1 MQGKIVKGIGG
12 FYYVNTGEGEIYECR
27 ARGIF
32 RKEGKKPLVGD
43 DVKIEVLDGQEK
55 TGNLVEI
62 LPRKNRLIRPA
73 VANVDQALV
82 LFAAADPKPNLNLL
96 DRFLILMEQQQ
107 VPVTICF
114 NKADLLEG
122 GELDLLKQGYEA
134 GDYPVH
140 ILSVRQQ
147 QGMEE
152 IRSLLSGKTT
162 VMAGPS
168 GVGKSSLLN
177 EVKPDARMETGE
189 VSQKIK
195 RGRHTT
201 RHSEFFQIG
210 PDSYLMDTPGF
221 SSIYLEDIDPGELQ
235 DYFPEFR
242 PLAGQCRFTG
252 CAHVGERDCGVKTA
266 LEEGK
271 ISRTRYENYVLLYQ
285 ELKEKRRYPK

>member
-1 MQGKIVKGIGG
+1 M
-12 FYYVNTGEGEIYECR
+12 
-27 ARGIF
+27 
-32 RKEGKKPLVGD
+32 
-43 DVKIEVLDGQEK
+43 
-55 TGNLVEI
+55 
-62 LPRKNRLIRPA
+62 
-73 VANVDQALV
+73 
-82 LFAAADPKPNLNLL
+82 
-96 DRFLILMEQQQ
+96 
-107 VPVTICF
+107 
-114 NKADLLEG
+114 
-122 GELDLLKQGYEA
+122 
-134 GDYPVH
+134 
-140 ILSVRQQ
+140 
-147 QGMEE
+147 
-152 IRSLLSGKTT
+152 
-162 VMAGPS
+162 
-168 GVGKSSLLN
+168 
-177 EVKPDARMETGE
+177 KPDARMETGE